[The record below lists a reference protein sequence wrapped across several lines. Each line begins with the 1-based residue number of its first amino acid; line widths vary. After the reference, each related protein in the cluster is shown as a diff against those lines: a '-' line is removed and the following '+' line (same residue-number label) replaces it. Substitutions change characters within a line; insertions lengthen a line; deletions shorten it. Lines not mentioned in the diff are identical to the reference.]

1 MVNLHWLFTGHN
13 FYIYGMKKI
22 AVFAGSFDPF
32 TLGHLDIVK
41 RAAAL
46 FDELYVLLAV
56 NASKKY
62 MFSESA
68 RIEMIRKADAGV
80 PNVKVE
86 SFDGLTVEFMKRIGA
101 KFLVR
106 GIRGSADV
114 EYEQSVAW
122 NNKVLY
128 PECETVFLSSA
139 PEHLMVSSTVVREL
153 VAAGKMRDVRGLLG
167 RPYQIRGS
175 VRHGRGRGGG
185 QLGFPTANLRIT
197 EEDLCPKR
205 GVYVTQVIYDG
216 TTYGGVS
223 NIGFNPTFG
232 EETLVAETH
241 IFGFK
246 DAIYGKPLRINLVRH
261 LREERKFPG
270 LEALVAQIRKDIE
283 VAKRVLAREEAAGT

>member
-1 MVNLHWLFTGHN
+1 
-13 FYIYGMKKI
+13 MKKI

-62 MFSESA
+62 QLSESA
-68 RIEMIRKADAGV
+68 RIEVVKKSVENI

-86 SFDGLTVEFMKRIGA
+86 SFDGLTVEFMKRVGA

-139 PEHLMVSSTVVREL
+139 PEHLNVSSTVVREL
-153 VAAGKMRDVRGLLG
+153 LKVGIAGSDDG
-167 RPYQIRGS
+167 RAKLAKYVS
-175 VRHGRGRGGG
+175 VEVIPF
-185 QLGFPTANLRIT
+185 LIT
-197 EEDLCPKR
+197 
-205 GVYVTQVIYDG
+205 
-216 TTYGGVS
+216 
-223 NIGFNPTFG
+223 N
-232 EETLVAETH
+232 H
-241 IFGFK
+241 
-246 DAIYGKPLRINLVRH
+246 
-261 LREERKFPG
+261 
-270 LEALVAQIRKDIE
+270 
-283 VAKRVLAREEAAGT
+283 